1 MRVPTSRTRLL
12 WKLNNAMEEISNV
25 LIARTEKELEMGV
38 VGEEEKSIIG
48 LLSTSLFRELKLSR

>member
-12 WKLNNAMEEISNV
+12 WKLNNAMEEISNI

>member
-1 MRVPTSRTRLL
+1 
-12 WKLNNAMEEISNV
+12 MEEISNV